1 MSQGVLGNIETL
13 GKVHDATHERS
24 AKLLEELSFIIPNI
38 QGRHVLR
45 RYATDEA
52 NVAKRDVSRELPQLL
67 ALRPIAGD
75 GQQCIRPPSLNQ
87 RERPQNTGYIIV
99 RFKMPVDQEC
109 WPGVTS
115 RTESDCTQIN
125 RIGHRP

>member
-52 NVAKRDVSRELPQLL
+52 NVAKREVSRELPQLL

-75 GQQCIRPPSLNQ
+75 SQQCIRPPFLNQ

-99 RFKMPVDQEC
+99 RFKNA
-109 WPGVTS
+109 S
-115 RTESDCTQIN
+115 
-125 RIGHRP
+125 